1 MIAECI
7 CVRSTGEIV
16 TDGGR
21 LSASGCAP
29 HTQHGLFWN
38 PILLAH
44 AVRCLNQGTNSTFF
58 FHDPTA
64 PSWSWPPRYR
74 GFTMTHTHAHTHTH
88 SFGILWT
95 NNQPEAETSTRQHI
109 TLTTDSHPCPRRNS
123 NLHSQQAS
131 GRRPTP

>member
-95 NNQPEAETSTRQHI
+95 STFFFHDP
-109 TLTTDSHPCPRRNS
+109 TAPSWSWPPRYRGFTMTHTHAHTHALIWNS
-123 NLHSQQAS
+123 LDK
-131 GRRPTP
+131 